1 LRAAH
6 QVGPR
11 AGTLGFAHLKST
23 RKSLKSTPEGDRRDE
38 RMSSILAELIPTYLK
53 LTAACV
59 LALGA
64 VPSPASAQTPASGRP
79 TLAVL
84 PLQNSSGDR
93 TQDFFAEGMTDE
105 IASAVAG
112 VQGIDVVAR
121 SSSFQFRQPNPDIAA
136 AGAALKVSHIV
147 QGSARLTAD
156 RVRLSAQV
164 VQVRDGAKLW
174 SKELEAPRSEI
185 FDLEEEIARDIAAS
199 LRTPAKPGQPL
210 VRSHTSDFDAYL
222 DFLRAKAAARPRGA
236 APLAAAALLLE
247 RAVDRDPDFAP
258 AAALLAYAYALT
270 PLFAP
275 SLRGGMPDQER
286 KLVAQTLPRSDALAR
301 RATALD
307 PRSPEAL
314 VALGYA
320 NMVQRRML
328 AAEDA
333 FKQALALNPNQAD
346 GLHGLSQLVAALGR
360 IKESLAMREHL
371 QEGEPFITNYTADT
385 AEIYWLDGATDK
397 AVAMLQPFRPGRTL
411 ELALVEASAGRYR
424 EAAAAIREMPAS
436 NYPPG
441 MTEAAAKILESAP
454 ATAAAADT
462 LPRIGNLSFAYMH
475 VGAPQRVLEFYEDE
489 IRAGYFQPISTTWFW
504 HPTYAPV
511 RKTARF
517 KNVVRDLGLVEY
529 WGARGWPPQCR
540 PTQANEFGCE

>member
-1 LRAAH
+1 
-6 QVGPR
+6 V
-11 AGTLGFAHLKST
+11 
-23 RKSLKSTPEGDRRDE
+23 
-38 RMSSILAELIPTYLK
+38 SSILAQLIRTYLK
-53 LTAACV
+53 LTAVWV

-64 VPSPASAQTPASGRP
+64 GPSPASAQTPAAGRP
-79 TLAVL
+79 TVAVL
-84 PLQNSSGDR
+84 PLQNSSGDA
-93 TQDFFAEGMTDE
+93 TQDFFAEALTDE
-105 IASAVAG
+105 IASALAG
-112 VQGIDVVAR
+112 VQSIDVVAR
-121 SSSFQFRQPNPDIAA
+121 SSSFQFRQPNPDIKTV
-136 AGAALKVSHIV
+136 GAALKVSYIV
-147 QGSARLTAD
+147 RGSARLIAD
-156 RVRLSAQV
+156 RVRLNVLVA
-164 VQVRDGAKLW
+164 QVRDGAQLW
-174 SKELEAPRSEI
+174 SKELEAPRSGI
-185 FDLEEEIARDIAAS
+185 FDLEEELARDIAAS
-199 LRTPAKPGQPL
+199 LRAPANPAQAL
-210 VRSHTSDFDAYL
+210 VRGRTSDFEAYL
-222 DFLRAKAAARPRGA
+222 DFLRAKAAVRPRGA
-236 APLAAAALLLE
+236 AALAAAAVFLE
-247 RAVDRDPDFAP
+247 RAVDRDPDFAA

-275 SLRGGMPDQER
+275 SLRSGMPQEER
-286 KLVAQTLPRSDALAR
+286 KLVEQAIPRSDALAR
-301 RATALD
+301 RATTLD
-307 PRSPEAL
+307 PRSAEAF

-320 NMVQRRML
+320 NMVQRHML

-333 FKQALALNPNQAD
+333 FKQALTLNPNQAD

-360 IKESLAMREHL
+360 IKDSLAMRQHL

-397 AVAMLQPFRPGRTL
+397 ALTMLQPFRPGRTL

-436 NYPPG
+436 NYPAG

-454 ATAAAADT
+454 AKAAAPDA

-475 VGAPQRVLEFYEDE
+475 VGAPERVLEFYEDE

-529 WGARGWPPQCR
+529 WGARGWLPQCH
-540 PTQANEFGCE
+540 PTQATEFTCE